1 MRNIDINIPAGVSRM
16 SSADFRAMVQA
27 KEFSQMTEPRGKSK
41 SNGARGE
48 NKYSKQ
54 VVKSLPASSAVSLSE
69 QIKALQPLPTEHD
82 EQVQLVQWLRYQQ
95 IRHFSVPNGGHR
107 CKTTAAM
114 LMAEGVVSGPS
125 DLVILPEVGSR
136 LPIVFLEMKRVKKG
150 KISDSQQDFL
160 SHISALEADGYAL
173 CSRVA
178 YGCDDAVKILREIGY
193 GVAG

>member
-54 VVKSLPASSAVSLSE
+54 VVKSLPASSAATLSD

-107 CKTTAAM
+107 HKSVAAM
-114 LMAEGVVSGPS
+114 LAAEGVVSGPS
-125 DLVILPEVGSR
+125 DLVILPEVGAR
-136 LPIVFLEMKRVKKG
+136 LPMVFLEMKRVKKG
-150 KISDSQQDFL
+150 IISESQKDFL
-160 SHISALEADGYAL
+160 AHIEALEADGYKV

-178 YGCDDAVKILREIGY
+178 YGCDDAIKILKAIGY
-193 GVAG
+193 GI